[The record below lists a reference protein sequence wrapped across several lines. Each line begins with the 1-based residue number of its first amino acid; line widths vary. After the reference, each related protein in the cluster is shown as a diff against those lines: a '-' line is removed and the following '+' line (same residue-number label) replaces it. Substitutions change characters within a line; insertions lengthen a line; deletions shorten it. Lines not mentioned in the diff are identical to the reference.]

1 MDKSQYQPPRT
12 EYSAELYEQ
21 IEKSAVKSSP
31 ERIQAPFQFVKDIEA
46 LVDSF
51 RDTAEAIE
59 QSKGREVKVK
69 YLPVSFIRPAR
80 KREDIRKELID
91 VERSIGSNLFAEKG
105 KYYFWYG
112 EKGASAIR
120 TPDVADW
127 YIEEIVP
134 SNPGSGV
141 VTHIE
146 THPHHIKKFN
156 HNGQRVPVTLSDLEV
171 FIPAAYHYVH
181 AIMDAYPFERDRADV
196 ILDGLEIPNDVAAL
210 LPPEHVESQ
219 KNDYGLAA

>member
-1 MDKSQYQPPRT
+1 MDKSQYHPPLT

-21 IEKSAVKSSP
+21 IEKSTVKDTP
-31 ERIQAPFQFVKDIEA
+31 ERLRAPFQFVKDIET

-59 QSKGREVKVK
+59 QTHGREVKVK
-69 YLPVSFIRPAR
+69 YLPVSFVRPPR
-80 KREDIRKELID
+80 KREDIRRQLID
-91 VERSIGSNLFAEKG
+91 TERAIGGQLFAEKN

-112 EKGASAIR
+112 EKGESAIK
-120 TPDVADW
+120 TKDVADW

-134 SNPGSGV
+134 ENPGSGV

-146 THPHHIKKFN
+146 THPQYIKKFN
-156 HNGQRVPVTLSDLEV
+156 HAGHRVPVTLSDLEV

-181 AIMDAYPFERDRADV
+181 AIMDVYPFEKDRAEV
-196 ILDGLEIPNDVAAL
+196 ILDGLELPDHVSAL
-210 LPPEHVESQ
+210 LPPEYRSAN
-219 KNDYGLAA
+219 KTDYGLAA